1 MATLTKAGKDIGKH
15 EHFSIA
21 GRHAKQSLWKTVCQ
35 FLIKV
40 NILFSCDPAIP
51 RIGVNSKELKVGTQI
66 LVQHCS

>member
-15 EHFSIA
+15 EHFFIA

-40 NILFSCDPAIP
+40 NILFSCDPAIVLLGIYP
-51 RIGVNSKELKVGTQI
+51 KEMKVCVHTKTNA
-66 LVQHCS
+66 